1 MRVEIRPSSQGGVQL
16 SSPVWTS
23 YDITTDDVQR
33 MRAIRAI
40 YYENATEEQVRE
52 IWRRKYESKW
62 KKSRKENAFEY
73 KLSSFDIDNDGVVED
88 RSAEHTSELQSLMR
102 ISYAVFCL
110 KKKKKIKLI
119 Y

>member
-1 MRVEIRPSSQGGVQL
+1 MSDYEFCAAVAADFAAEKSSLSQNICEWRFAPVLRGGVQL

-52 IWRRKYESKW
+52 IWRREYEDKW
-62 KKSRKENAFEY
+62 KKMRNENAFEY
-73 KLSSFDIDNDGVVED
+73 KRTDESLVGQDGVS
-88 RSAEHTSELQSLMR
+88 RGR
-102 ISYAVFCL
+102 F
-110 KKKKKIKLI
+110 
-119 Y
+119 

>member
-1 MRVEIRPSSQGGVQL
+1 MRVEIRPVLRGGVQL

-73 KLSSFDIDNDGVVED
+73 KLSSFDIDNDGVV
-88 RSAEHTSELQSLMR
+88 RSEEHTSELQSLMP

-110 KKKKKIKLI
+110 
-119 Y
+119 